1 MKQFMLFISMM
12 MAVPVV
18 AAPLDW
24 VLPELAIRVTENR
37 VGMPPSSRESFQ
49 QKGISTLGDALAAY
63 PSLHWIDQGGM
74 ATLYANGLPP
84 QYLAVEWDGISLM
97 DPIEVTGRPRLDSVL
112 LQAMDSMV
120 VVGPLDAMMAGNPAP
135 GGVLQIN
142 SIHRLG
148 TRMMVKTGSGL
159 SQWGIQHGVV
169 GDRWSIDWRSH
180 AMIDRR
186 ISATNWS
193 GQGDID
199 GIELANHRVLIRYDQ
214 TRSRWTGTVL
224 YTQGVTMADTM
235 FGNSVGYHLRTQS
248 LRWGLTG
255 ELDLSDGMV
264 MGIRMNQSEL
274 TRQDSNDMNL
284 SPSDYG
290 GRVWRTDWFIR
301 TTHETFQWL
310 VGVDTQSETGHTP
323 YQDTG
328 SLSSGAGYMGV
339 STQWGMT
346 QLTSTV
352 RLLRDT
358 QYDWRVIGAGG
369 VSHALSNEL
378 TMNLQFSNGI
388 RNPSIYETLNRS
400 VSSAFYPERS
410 SSIRF
415 GGNFKTEWGRGG
427 IFATRSQLLD
437 RIQYNTQTWKYESV
451 EGAYISDQV
460 EVSWVFPRLGNS
472 RETHVLYTRTMATQ
486 RGEVV
491 PRVPEWKW
499 SVGTG
504 FDWGDWEVATQM
516 SGIGPRL
523 DAGQRLEEAWLGS
536 IGLRYL
542 GWDHWV
548 PSIGVMNVLNTV
560 YQPALGYHSPPIT
573 WQIGLEWHD
582 E

>member
-1 MKQFMLFISMM
+1 MNRVVGLILMM
-12 MAVPVV
+12 MTTPAV
-18 AAPLDW
+18 AAPLEW

-37 VGMPPSSRESFQ
+37 VWMPPSSRESFQ
-49 QKGISTLGDALAAY
+49 QKGISTLGDALVAY

-112 LQAMDSMV
+112 LEGMDRMV
-120 VVGPLDAMMAGNPAP
+120 LVGPLDAMMAGNPAP
-135 GGVLQIN
+135 GGVLQLR
-142 SIHRLG
+142 STHRVG

-169 GDRWSIDWRSH
+169 ADRWSIDWRSF
-180 AMIDRR
+180 AMNDRR
-186 ISATNWS
+186 ISATNWV

-199 GIELANHRVLIRYDQ
+199 GIELANHRVHIRYDQ
-214 TRSRWTGTVL
+214 YRSRWTGTVL
-224 YTQGVTMADTM
+224 YTQGFTMADTK
-235 FGNSVGYHLRTQS
+235 FGNPVGYHLRTHS
-248 LRWGLTG
+248 LRWGITG
-255 ELDLSDGMV
+255 ELDLSDGV
-264 MGIRMNQSEL
+264 IMGIRMNQSEL
-274 TRQDSNDMNL
+274 TRQDSNDMTY

-290 GRVWRTDWFIR
+290 GRVLRTDWFIR
-301 TTHETFQWL
+301 TTHEAFQWL

-346 QLTSTV
+346 QLTGTV

-369 VSHALSNEL
+369 VSHALSNDV
-378 TMNLQFSNGI
+378 TISLQLSNGI

-410 SSIRF
+410 SAIRY
-415 GGNFKTEWGRGG
+415 GGTYKTEWGTGG
-427 IFATRSQLLD
+427 VFATRTQLLD
-437 RIQYNTQTWKYESV
+437 RIQYNTQTWKYETVGGS
-451 EGAYISDQV
+451 YQSDQL
-460 EVSWVFPRLGNS
+460 EVSWGFPRFGHW
-472 RETHVLYTRTMATQ
+472 RETHVSYTRTMATQ
-486 RGEVV
+486 GGEVA

-516 SGIGPRL
+516 SGIGPRW
-523 DAGQRLEEAWLGS
+523 DAGQRLPDAWLGS

-542 GWDHWV
+542 GWGHWV
-548 PSIGVMNVLNTV
+548 PSIGVMNVLNTQ
-560 YQPALGYHSPPIT
+560 YQPALGYNSPPLT
-573 WQIGLEWHD
+573 WQFGLEWRA